1 MKLNQGKIV
10 RWENKQKQ
18 QIVWMVTDD
27 ITKGVVLH
35 SDGLLSVGTITDLGD
50 VELQGFIGTVNISSS

>member
-10 RWENKQKQ
+10 RWENEQKQ
-18 QIVWMVTDD
+18 QIIWMVTDD

-35 SDGLLSVGTITDLGD
+35 SDGLLSVGTITDLTEVD
-50 VELQGFIGTVNISSS
+50 ITGFIGTVNISSS